1 MRTIDRSL
9 FLLLA
14 LVIGISGCA
23 SGPSVKLGADE
34 LDAIAKASDAYTQAW
49 LANDA
54 ELVMGTFVSEPV
66 LSPSGM
72 PFKKGQ
78 SAARAFWWPKDG
90 PKTTVTRFDTSKL
103 EVSGSGDLAYVR
115 GAFVL
120 EFTYHGAA
128 YQSHGKFLHLLRRVS
143 GVGWRISHHFW
154 DDLPSD

>member
-1 MRTIDRSL
+1 MRMVDRS
-9 FLLLA
+9 FFA
-14 LVIGISGCA
+14 LVALAIGIFGCA
-23 SGPSVKLGADE
+23 SGPSVELSADE
-34 LDAIAKASDAYTQAW
+34 LGAIAKASDAYTQAW

-78 SAARAFWWPKDG
+78 SAARAFWWPEG
-90 PKTTVTRFDTSKL
+90 GSKTTVTRFDTSEL
-103 EVSGSGDLAYVR
+103 EVNGSGDLAYVR
-115 GAFVL
+115 GTFVL
-120 EFTYHGAA
+120 EFTYDGAA
-128 YQSHGKFLHLLRRVS
+128 YQSQGKFLHLLRRVS